1 MRASTEPVVGIRF
14 EGRLKSWT
22 EDRGFG
28 FIEPDQGGQE
38 IFVHIKSL
46 PAGFGR
52 PRLDMRLSFEV
63 ELNPQ
68 GKKRAANVAIVR
80 PMRAARPARGE
91 PPARWG
97 MASRLAIPAFVA
109 VYIGVSAAWGV
120 RAWVALAY
128 LTLSIVCFFAYAL
141 DKSAA
146 RRGAWRTPESTLLML
161 GLACGWP
168 GAILAQQ
175 LFRHKSN
182 KPSFRAAFWASVV
195 VNVACFVLWH
205 SPLLARLR
213 P

>member
-1 MRASTEPVVGIRF
+1 MEPGVGIRF

-22 EDRGFG
+22 DDRGFG

-52 PRLDMRLSFEV
+52 PRLEMRLSFEV

-80 PMRAARPARGE
+80 STRAARPARGV

-109 VYIGVSAAWGV
+109 IYLGTSAAWGV

-128 LTLSIVCFFAYAL
+128 LTMSIVCFFAYAL

-146 RRGAWRTPESTLLML
+146 RRGAWRTSESTLLTL

-168 GAILAQQ
+168 GAIFAQQ
-175 LFRHKSN
+175 LLRHKSN

-195 VNVACFVLWH
+195 VNVAGFVLWH